1 MLNYGMSSSERSSTA
16 RRAEDR
22 SLVREQALCNEAL
35 ESGEYDSISDEDWIL
50 LCERIAAEA
59 RAKRADRE

>member
-1 MLNYGMSSSERSSTA
+1 MSISERVSTA
-16 RRAEDR
+16 KRDEDR
-22 SLVREQALCNEAL
+22 SVVREQALCNEAI

-50 LCERIAAEA
+50 LCERIAAET